1 MTGKGA
7 PMAWDEWEQL
17 KADAGTGATATRLNQ
32 GPAGSGGAPGGSTT
46 ADLRTD
52 KKEWA
57 KAGEATRRLD
67 EPVGAALGKLKDG
80 QSGLSDGHGLSAAAQ
95 KELYA
100 SWSRYAK
107 DVRKRCQ
114 SLGRILESSGHDLAK
129 SDEALKG
136 ELDALKVVYVDT
148 EAVGGRPGGR

>member
-1 MTGKGA
+1 
-7 PMAWDEWEQL
+7 MAWDEWEQL

-32 GPAGSGGAPGGSTT
+32 GPTGSGGTPGNPAT

-57 KAGEATRRLD
+57 KAGEATGRLD

-80 QSGLSDGHGLSAAAQ
+80 QSGLSDGHSLSAAAQ
-95 KELYA
+95 KELYE
-100 SWSRYAK
+100 SWNRYAK

-114 SLGRILESSGHDLAK
+114 SLGKILESSGHDLAK

-148 EAVGGRPGGR
+148 EAVGGPSGKR

>member
-1 MTGKGA
+1 M
-7 PMAWDEWEQL
+7 
-17 KADAGTGATATRLNQ
+17 NQ
-32 GPAGSGGAPGGSTT
+32 GPTGSGGTPGDPAT

-57 KAGEATRRLD
+57 KAGEATGRLD

-80 QSGLSDGHGLSAAAQ
+80 QSGLSDGHSLSAAAQ
-95 KELYA
+95 KELYE
-100 SWSRYAK
+100 SWNRYAK

-114 SLGRILESSGHDLAK
+114 SLGKILESSGHDLAK

-148 EAVGGRPGGR
+148 EAVGGPSGKR

>member
-1 MTGKGA
+1 
-7 PMAWDEWEQL
+7 MAWDEWEQL
-17 KADAGTGATATRLNQ
+17 KADAGTGATAMRLNQ
-32 GPAGSGGAPGGSTT
+32 GPVGPGSASGDSAT

-57 KAGEATRRLD
+57 KAGEATRRLG

-80 QSGLSDGHGLSAAAQ
+80 QSGLSDGHGLGAAAQ
-95 KELYA
+95 KEMYD
-100 SWSRYAK
+100 SWDGYMKS
-107 DVRKRCQ
+107 VRKRCQ

-136 ELDALKVVYVDT
+136 ELDALEVVYVDT
-148 EAVGGRPGGR
+148 ETVGGRPGGR

>member
-1 MTGKGA
+1 
-7 PMAWDEWEQL
+7 MAWDEWEQL

-32 GPAGSGGAPGGSTT
+32 APAGSGGAPGGSTT

-80 QSGLSDGHGLSAAAQ
+80 QSGLSDGHGLGAAAQ